1 MGIKCY
7 IIMGNRKITINDNT
21 TRQVES
27 FMAKDNRIQD
37 KKEPQI
43 QAIQPTDDQLTGRA
57 GLGLFA
63 MYLRNIQLFPIIDRL
78 FGKLRKNS
86 KGLPITELFVQM
98 LSFFMDGTSRHLVW
112 FDQLK
117 VDESYAAVLG
127 TGRLAS
133 SHTMKRFFSAFSI
146 QRVYLF
152 RKLLQD
158 LFVWRLKL
166 TKPPVI
172 VLGLD
177 TTVFDNDDAEKRH
190 GVEPTYKK
198 VKGFQPLQL
207 NWGRYVVDAVFRGG
221 KKHSNHGDTVDMM
234 LLHMVKKIR
243 KAYRKEVPIIVRM
256 DAGFYDDDL
265 FETCEYLKIGYMCGG
280 KQYVNVIDEA
290 SESIDW
296 QAYKKVTDDQTSWMY
311 TDFMCKQKKWKKER
325 RTIFSVLWEDNGQY
339 FLDGLCRDTVIITNI
354 GMGEKIDEQLRAI
367 NEEQWFEAETILAQY
382 HNRGTDELTNRALKT
397 FGHEQLPFKRFP
409 ANAAWYYLM
418 LLGNNLFES
427 FKEDVTESVIPVSV
441 YADTFRR
448 QFIDTAGKIVR
459 HAGNVFMKVPRAA
472 YERLQFG
479 KLFEIC
485 QNSLPQL
492 C

>member
-1 MGIKCY
+1 
-7 IIMGNRKITINDNT
+7 MGNRKITINNNT

-63 MYLRNIQLFPIIDRL
+63 MYLRNIQLFPIIERL
-78 FGKLRKNS
+78 FGKLRKNN

-133 SHTMKRFFSAFSI
+133 SHTMKRFFSAFSF
-146 QRVYLF
+146 QRIYLF

-243 KAYRKEVPIIVRM
+243 KAYREDVPIIVRM

-280 KQYVNVIDEA
+280 KHYVNVTDEA
-290 SESIDW
+290 ADAVDW
-296 QAYKKVTDDQTSWMY
+296 YEYKKAAAHWQSWMY
-311 TDFMCKQKKWKKER
+311 TEFLCKQRTWRKER
-325 RTIFSVLWEDNGQY
+325 RTIFSTLWEDNGQY
-339 FLDGLCRDTVIITNI
+339 VLEGLCRDTVIITNI
-354 GMGEKIDEQLRAI
+354 GMGEPIDEQLI
-367 NEEQWFEAETILAQY
+367 KVEESQWLKAETILARY
-382 HNRGTDELTNRALKT
+382 HDRGTDELTNRALKT

-409 ANAAWYYLM
+409 ANAAWYYMM

-427 FKEDVTESVIPVSV
+427 FKEDVTESVVSVSV
-441 YADTFRR
+441 YAEDVSPKKWT
-448 QFIDTAGKIVR
+448 TW
-459 HAGNVFMKVPRAA
+459 
-472 YERLQFG
+472 L
-479 KLFEIC
+479 
-485 QNSLPQL
+485 
-492 C
+492 

>member
-1 MGIKCY
+1 MSK
-7 IIMGNRKITINDNT
+7 NT
-21 TRQVES
+21 RIRQN
-27 FMAKDNRIQD
+27 KKQHIQ
-37 KKEPQI
+37 EI
-43 QAIQPTDDQLTGRA
+43 LPTDDQLTGRA
-57 GLGLFA
+57 GLSLFA
-63 MYLRNIQLFPIIDRL
+63 LYLRSIQLFPIIDRM
-78 FGKLRKNS
+78 FGTLRKNS
-86 KGLPITELFVQM
+86 KGLPISELFVQM

-117 VDESYAAVLG
+117 ADESYSAVLG
-127 TGRLAS
+127 TTRLAS
-133 SHTMKRFFSAFSI
+133 SHAMKRFFGAFSFR
-146 QRVYLF
+146 RVYLF

-158 LFVWRLKL
+158 LFIWRLNQ
-166 TKPPVI
+166 TKPKVI

-221 KKHSNHGDTVDMM
+221 RKHSNHGDTVEKM
-234 LLHMVKKIR
+234 LRHMVRKIR
-243 KAYRKEVPIIVRM
+243 TAYREDVPVIVRM
-256 DAGFYDDDL
+256 DAGFYDDDV
-265 FETCEYLKIGYMCGG
+265 FSVCEELKIGYMCGG
-280 KQYVNVIDEA
+280 KQYANVIDEA
-290 SESIDW
+290 SESSDW
-296 QAYKKVTDDQTSWMY
+296 QAYKKVTDERTSWMY
-311 TDFMCKQKKWKKER
+311 TDFMCKQKTWKKER
-325 RTIFSVLWEDNGQY
+325 RTIFSTLWEDDGQY
-339 FLDGLCRDTVIITNI
+339 VLDGLCRDTVIITNI
-354 GMGEKIDEQLRAI
+354 GKGEAIDGQLKA
-367 NEEQWFEAETILAQY
+367 NEEEQWFKAETILARY
-382 HNRGTDELTNRALKT
+382 HDRGTDELTNRALKT

-427 FKEDVTESVIPVSV
+427 FKEDVTASVISVSV
-441 YADTFRR
+441 YAHTFRR

-459 HAGNVFMKVPRAA
+459 HAGKLIMKVPRAA

-479 KLFEIC
+479 KLLEIC